1 MAYFHP
7 VDEGKLLKDL
17 NENFAVKRELAMIAG
32 ALNLRYGKCM
42 AIASAALKNVEY
54 DRAHPP
60 EELDKNLRRNLSKT

>member
-17 NENFAVKRELAMIAG
+17 NENFAVKRELGMIAG

-42 AIASAALKNVEY
+42 ATALKNVEY

-60 EELDKNLRRNLSKT
+60 EELDKKELVKNLTRT

>member
-17 NENFAVKRELAMIAG
+17 NENFAVKRELGMIAD

-54 DRAHPP
+54 DHAHPP
-60 EELDKNLRRNLSKT
+60 KELDKNLIRT